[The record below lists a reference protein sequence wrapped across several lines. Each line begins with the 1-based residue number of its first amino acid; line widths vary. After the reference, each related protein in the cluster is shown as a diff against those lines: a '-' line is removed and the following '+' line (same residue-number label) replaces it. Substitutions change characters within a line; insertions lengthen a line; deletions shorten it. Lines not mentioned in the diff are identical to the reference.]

1 MQDKLQLA
9 QMQFGSTDQLI
20 PKSLNLTGES
30 AIEDVKRTTLSQQ
43 DTKYEKDGHR
53 KIGLLQAISLNTLMM
68 FGTGP
73 FITIPFCIASSS
85 PPGPQALIGYAIAAI
100 ACVCDSFIWAELGA
114 LFPMSGGSYIYAQR
128 CLGNKWGRYVSFIF
142 LWQLLVTGP
151 MEVASGFIAIA
162 QYMAYVTQNFTYE
175 HHAFMAFA
183 FCCTCTL
190 LLYRDMT
197 DVGTTAVVLW
207 LGMCAAIAFTLVAGF
222 THWNWEYFEVPEIKN
237 KPMLIWSLGNAA
249 RFGIYDF
256 TGYYDVNF
264 IGKEVKDP
272 ERTIPLAGVATCII
286 VCIVYFLT
294 YISVMAFLPWD
305 PAEGGYVAQVQGDG
319 NAAAYIMSTFC
330 EKMIGRNFAIFFT
343 FVVIYC
349 IYGSCF
355 SLMLGFAQIPYA
367 AAKNGMFF
375 KRFAH
380 EHKDGFAD
388 NALLFMGFFSCV
400 FCFADLGLV
409 IEGMMTTTLVTM
421 FLANSVALVAHRN
434 KFPDHERPYMMPL
447 YPLPVIVQFIMF
459 GFVFVT
465 SDNWFI
471 MGGHPL
477 LEFGLLFLAL
487 GVMAFCLFQ
496 YKLGKWPFADELSR
510 ENTFDFA
517 PAQGP
522 QAKARYIRNM
532 LDHDDGTGSINT
544 IMTEMRGAVTE
555 MHGMLNKQKA
565 EAGDQAKAEI
575 LDMVSELKTMI
586 GEVKGLLGE
595 VKAETHISS
604 PGLRHRITPSKAND
618 A

>member
-1 MQDKLQLA
+1 MQDKMD
-9 QMQFGSTDQLI
+9 QMQFRSTDQLI
-20 PKSLNLTGES
+20 PKSIDSPGKSGS
-30 AIEDVKRTTLSQQ
+30 AAATKRTTLSQQ
-43 DTKYEKDGHR
+43 DLKVEKEGHR
-53 KIGLLQAISLNTLMM
+53 KIGLLQAVSLNTLMM

-175 HHAFMAFA
+175 HHAFLAFA
-183 FCCTCTL
+183 FCVTCTV

-222 THWNWEYFEVPEIKN
+222 THWNTEYFQVPEIKN
-237 KPMLIWSLGNAA
+237 TGVLIWSLGNAA

-367 AAKNGMFF
+367 AAKAGMFLEM
-375 KRFAH
+375 FAH
-380 EHKDGFAD
+380 EHVTKGFAD
-388 NALLFMGFFSCV
+388 YSLLFMGFFSCI
-400 FCFADLGLV
+400 FCFLDLGVV
-409 IEGMMTTTLVTM
+409 IEGMMTTNIVAM
-421 FLANSVALVAHRN
+421 FLANSLSLVYHRWQN
-434 KFPDHERPYMMPL
+434 PNFDRPYEMPL
-447 YPLPVIVQFIMF
+447 YPLPVIIQVTMFSFIF
-459 GFVFVT
+459 LT
-465 SDNWFI
+465 SDNWI
-471 MGGHPL
+471 ISGGNPL
-477 LEFGLLFLAL
+477 LELGLAFLFL
-487 GVMAFCLFQ
+487 GSCLFLLRSKK
-496 YKLGKWPFADELSR
+496 YNEWPFIAKHVEFDNPIMLARSTTSCSIDTEEYSKKELDSSAESDYIAKKNK
-510 ENTFDFA
+510 ENDSLE
-517 PAQGP
+517 
-522 QAKARYIRNM
+522 K
-532 LDHDDGTGSINT
+532 NT
-544 IMTEMRGAVTE
+544 EKKM
-555 MHGMLNKQKA
+555 
-565 EAGDQAKAEI
+565 
-575 LDMVSELKTMI
+575 
-586 GEVKGLLGE
+586 
-595 VKAETHISS
+595 SS
-604 PGLRHRITPSKAND
+604 SSSVGFYE
-618 A
+618 

>member
-43 DTKYEKDGHR
+43 DLKVEKDGHR
-53 KIGLLQAISLNTLMM
+53 KIGLLQAVSLNTLMM

-264 IGKEVKDP
+264 IGKDVQNP
-272 ERTIPLAGVATCII
+272 TRTIPLAGIVTCGV
-286 VCIVYFLT
+286 VCVIYFAT
-294 YISVMAFLPWD
+294 YIAVMAYLPWD
-305 PAEGGYVAQVQGDG
+305 PAVGGYVGLVESGG
-319 NAAAYIMSTFC
+319 NSAAYIMSLFC
-330 EKMIGRNFAIFFT
+330 EQMIGRGFAIFFT
-343 FVVIYC
+343 LVVIYC

-367 AAKNGMFF
+367 AAKKGMFY
-375 KRFAH
+375 KYFAH
-380 EHKDGFAD
+380 ENEDGGFAD
-388 NALLFMGFFSCV
+388 HSLLFMGVLSCG
-400 FCFADLGLV
+400 FCFVDLAIV
-409 IEGMMTTTLVTM
+409 IEGMMTTTICTM
-421 FLANSVALVAHRN
+421 FLANSLSLVIHR
-434 KFPDHERPYMMPL
+434 KRFPDMERPYTMPL
-447 YPLPVIVQFIMF
+447 YPLPVIIQVVMF
-459 GFVFVT
+459 SFVFLT
-465 SDNWFI
+465 SDNYFI
-471 MGGHPL
+471 MGSAPL
-477 LEFGLLFLAL
+477 LEFGLLFLLA
-487 GVMAFCLFQ
+487 GTGAFLMQ
-496 YKLGKWPFADELSR
+496 SKAQGKWPFEKSTEASD
-510 ENTFDFA
+510 A
-517 PAQGP
+517 
-522 QAKARYIRNM
+522 
-532 LDHDDGTGSINT
+532 TGST
-544 IMTEMRGAVTE
+544 PGGYVTPGARG
-555 MHGMLNKQKA
+555 
-565 EAGDQAKAEI
+565 
-575 LDMVSELKTMI
+575 
-586 GEVKGLLGE
+586 
-595 VKAETHISS
+595 
-604 PGLRHRITPSKAND
+604 
-618 A
+618 

>member
-1 MQDKLQLA
+1 MQDKLHMDP
-9 QMQFGSTDQLI
+9 MQFGSTDQLI
-20 PKSLNLTGES
+20 PKNLKAKVESVTGDAKITS
-30 AIEDVKRTTLSQQ
+30 LSQQ
-43 DTKYEKDGHR
+43 DPKMDKEGHR
-53 KIGLLQAISLNTLMM
+53 KIGLLQAVSLNTLMM

-114 LFPMSGGSYIYAQR
+114 LFPMSGGSYVYAQN
-128 CLGNKWGRYVSFIF
+128 CLGNKWGRYVSFLF

-183 FCCTCTL
+183 FCCTCTI

-237 KPMLIWSLGNAA
+237 TPVLIWSLGNAA

-272 ERTIPLAGVATCII
+272 ERTIPLAGVSTCII

-294 YISVMAFLPWD
+294 YLSVMAFLPWD
-305 PAEGGYVAQVQGDG
+305 PAEGGYVALVQGEG

-367 AAKNGMFF
+367 ASKAGMFLEMF
-375 KRFAH
+375 GH
-380 EHKDGFAD
+380 EHPTKGFAD
-388 NALLFMGFFSCV
+388 YSLLFMGLFSCI
-400 FCFADLGLV
+400 FCFLDLGVV
-409 IEGMMTTTLVTM
+409 IEGMMTTNIVAM
-421 FLANSVALVAHRN
+421 FLANSLSLVYHRWQH
-434 KFPDHERPYMMPL
+434 PDFDRPYEMPL
-447 YPLPVIVQFIMF
+447 YPLPVIIQVAMFSFIF
-459 GFVFVT
+459 LT
-465 SDNWFI
+465 SDNWI
-471 MGGHPL
+471 ISGGTPL
-477 LEFGLLFLAL
+477 LELGLAFLFLGSLLFLL
-487 GVMAFCLFQ
+487 RSKK
-496 YKLGKWPFADELSR
+496 YNEWPFDSKHVRFDNCIMLERSTTYCSIDTEESSKKETDSSPESDEI
-510 ENTFDFA
+510 
-517 PAQGP
+517 
-522 QAKARYIRNM
+522 AKAKKKLKGVAGM
-532 LDHDDGTGSINT
+532 ELQESGSLSI
-544 IMTEMRGAVTE
+544 EE
-555 MHGMLNKQKA
+555 KA
-565 EAGDQAKAEI
+565 QSD
-575 LDMVSELKTMI
+575 V
-586 GEVKGLLGE
+586 
-595 VKAETHISS
+595 
-604 PGLRHRITPSKAND
+604 ND
-618 A
+618 P